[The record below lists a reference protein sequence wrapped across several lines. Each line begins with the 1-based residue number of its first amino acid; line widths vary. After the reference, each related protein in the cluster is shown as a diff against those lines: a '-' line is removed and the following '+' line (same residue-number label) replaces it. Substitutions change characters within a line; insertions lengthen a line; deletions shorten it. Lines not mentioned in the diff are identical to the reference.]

1 MEYINISN
9 NKESVTIK
17 IAGARGITW
26 DDNTISALSDCFIT
40 PSLKIDFSECASQL

>member
-26 DDNTISALSDCFIT
+26 ADDTASVPPDCFAT
-40 PSLKIDFSECASQL
+40 PSLEIIFLKCAGQL